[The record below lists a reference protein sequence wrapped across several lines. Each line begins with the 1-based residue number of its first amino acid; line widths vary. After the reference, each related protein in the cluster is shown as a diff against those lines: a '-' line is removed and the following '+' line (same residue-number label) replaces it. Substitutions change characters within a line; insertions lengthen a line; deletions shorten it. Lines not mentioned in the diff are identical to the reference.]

1 MPHNRWVWL
10 SPFWRPQG
18 CLAPEITC
26 GKFSSHH
33 RIFRIRASRLL
44 KEISRECCKF
54 KSANFLSKGAER
66 CLASQRP
73 TLLSYSLNDFKD
85 TVTSLA
91 LEQVQRT
98 PVIIISD
105 SHSERFKKTLQ
116 AKGTN
121 SGEYGFHGP
130 ARRWELS
137 RYLLQNTQLKVCCV
151 FDK

>member
-18 CLAPEITC
+18 CLILKITC
-26 GKFSSHH
+26 GKFSTHH
-33 RIFRIRASRLL
+33 WIFRIRASRLL

-54 KSANFLSKGAER
+54 KSPELFEQGCRQVPCLPATNPLVLFTQWFQRHSYFISPWVSAEDSSHNYIR
-66 CLASQRP
+66 FSLREIQEDP
-73 TLLSYSLNDFKD
+73 TG
-85 TVTSLA
+85 
-91 LEQVQRT
+91 
-98 PVIIISD
+98 
-105 SHSERFKKTLQ
+105 
-116 AKGTN
+116 KGTN